1 MTTTLLYSSNSNL
14 YHTKLY
20 FRVEWNQSACWYQLK
35 SRESQLRFSA
45 PVAHSSGSHSA
56 QLPSFWLWL
65 EGTTPHSLPP
75 RTTGLQEAAMP
86 GRHQYSGTG
95 SRLMSNKGKSALFF
109 ICCLQNRLCS
119 LQTVKMLWQHPYWTA
134 YTVGGAKGADLDRMI
149 LSPWVLFSL
158 YLSPSFCIE
167 SQKNTSLLLLNH
179 RKLIVLLLMKASA
192 LLFQNFL

>member
-1 MTTTLLYSSNSNL
+1 MEPISLLVSTETSGEPAQVFCTGSTLLRF
-14 YHTKLY
+14 T
-20 FRVEWNQSACWYQLK
+20 FCTAAQL
-35 SRESQLRFSA
+35 LA
-45 PVAHSSGSHSA
+45 VAGRYHSA
-56 QLPSFWLWL
+56 LLATSNYRAS
-65 EGTTPHSLPP
+65 GGSYA
-75 RTTGLQEAAMP
+75 REAS
-86 GRHQYSGTG
+86 YSGTG

-149 LSPWVLFSL
+149 ISPWVLFSL
-158 YLSPSFCIE
+158 YLSPSFCVE
-167 SQKNTSLLLLNH
+167 SQKNTSSLLLNH